1 MLRSLSQLKLYFW
14 NPFFLTLTFLSDVGR
29 SNHTDGLWSRK
40 QSFWSISIPFWFH
53 LTFKFSDVVNVLCFI
68 HSQIQC
74 ASYTKCLNWLF
85 LIIPKIDSNVFFF
98 FKYLNILYS
107 LLPTQWFSV
116 IYELPYFCNAIS
128 AFINF
133 YLKAK
138 CCNKRM
144 WKNFVCRR
152 DLNLTEQSNP

>member
-68 HSQIQC
+68 HSQIQR

-98 FKYLNILYS
+98 FLNIWTYCIPCSPLNDFQSFMSFRIFVMPS
-107 LLPTQWFSV
+107 LLLSTSIWK
-116 IYELPYFCNAIS
+116 LNAVTKGCGKTLYVEEI
-128 AFINF
+128 
-133 YLKAK
+133 
-138 CCNKRM
+138 
-144 WKNFVCRR
+144 
-152 DLNLTEQSNP
+152 